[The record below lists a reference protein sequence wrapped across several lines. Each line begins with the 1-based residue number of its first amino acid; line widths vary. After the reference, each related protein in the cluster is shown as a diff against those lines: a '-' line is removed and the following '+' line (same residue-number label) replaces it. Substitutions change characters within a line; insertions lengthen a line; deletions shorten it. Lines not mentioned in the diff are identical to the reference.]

1 MLTLIPPEPRLMQG
15 GHNLEKPG
23 KPGKVREFEKAWKN
37 LEKSGNFLAGQGI
50 FRLDILRVTT

>member
-1 MLTLIPPEPRLMQG
+1 MLFGRIKFQG

-23 KPGKVREFEKAWKN
+23 KPGNVREFEKAWKN